1 MRTADF
7 TFHSKNENGLRYK
20 SNKIN
25 SNNAEFFP
33 DFDAS
38 TFVESFPQNLTADIN
53 WVSYNSS
60 HLLPTVNWTLSN
72 QLNQPSQSNVIDI
85 DPDLLRLK
93 SDTIDTWQADTASTS
108 TVKSSSPSSEDFNF
122 EIE

>member
-1 MRTADF
+1 MD
-7 TFHSKNENGLRYK
+7 
-20 SNKIN
+20 
-25 SNNAEFFP
+25 P
-33 DFDAS
+33 S

-60 HLLPTVNWTLSN
+60 QLIPAVNWTLAS
-72 QLNQPSQSNVIDI
+72 QPVHKEPSSTFIDI

-93 SDTIDTWQADTASTS
+93 PDVWPAETASGLTL
-108 TVKSSSPSSEDFNF
+108 KSSSTSSEDFNF